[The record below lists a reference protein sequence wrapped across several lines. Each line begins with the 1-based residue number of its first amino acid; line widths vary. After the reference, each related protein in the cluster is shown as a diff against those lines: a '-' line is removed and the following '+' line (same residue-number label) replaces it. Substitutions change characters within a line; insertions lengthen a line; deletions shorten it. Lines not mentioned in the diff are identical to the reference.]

1 MTFKELSIEQKNGI
15 KNYARL
21 DKRLLPEQKL
31 LFETIVELIENSA
44 DNTCF
49 CNDSYFQHKFEKG
62 RRTISRWL
70 KQLEDF
76 GYITRDTD
84 HTRATKQRR
93 RISLNLDTLL
103 PKLEARKRLP
113 ETELIKDSF
122 CLSELSEQSREVWLN
137 KLKEAED
144 NVKEREARFNDGD
157 PCPLVGECEY
167 MGFSPFVPYSNP
179 NVSEYCVHGLTQ
191 AELFEKAHDGFTN
204 IVLDDLGYI
213 IAFKFVLPF

>member
-21 DKRLLPEQKL
+21 DKRLLPKQKL

-44 DNTCF
+44 DNMCF
-49 CNDSYFQHKFEKG
+49 CNDIYFQHKFEKG

-93 RISLNLDTLL
+93 RISLNLEALL

-113 ETELIKDSF
+113 EAELIKDSF
-122 CLSELSEQSREVWLN
+122 CISELSEQSRKIWLN
-137 KLKEAED
+137 KLKEAAD
-144 NVKEREARFNDGD
+144 NLQEHEAKLREHGD
-157 PCPLVGECEY
+157 PWCGPPVGECEY
-167 MGFSPFVPYSNP
+167 MGFSPFVPCSDP
-179 NVSEYCVHGLTQ
+179 NVSEYCVHGLTK
-191 AELFEKAHDGFTN
+191 AELFKKAHDGFAN
-204 IVLDDLGYI
+204 IYRS
-213 IAFKFVLPF
+213 